1 MAVQTPLRARRSM
14 QRWGEI
20 FSTEIRALTHLANSN
35 SDLYRE
41 GSEFLALGFIDGRE
55 NDEKLFEYIEIS
67 R

>member
-1 MAVQTPLRARRSM
+1 M